1 MVSHGKSSDWWKVL
15 GWNPFQYLFQR
26 MHISGFQLPSFD
38 RFLNQLCPAVSDSM
52 PKAQHLASC
61 WCTNFY
67 KVLTLLILVHTD
79 HTVLQS
85 TKKMQL
91 NTEDKVVIE
100 HKPSHNKQKM
110 LIIFWHS
117 FPQSEC
123 PQQKVLIP
131 LHLCSCFLITVKCY
145 IIIVHYSISSLESS
159 FFLNHWINVVFNS
172 K

>member
-1 MVSHGKSSDWWKVL
+1 MIFPNWNGVPWKIFRLMESSGMKSFPISVSE
-15 GWNPFQYLFQR
+15 

-38 RFLNQLCPAVSDSM
+38 RFLKQLCPAVSDSM

-131 LHLCSCFLITVKCY
+131 LHLCDLIQFKKKACALVFL
-145 IIIVHYSISSLESS
+145 
-159 FFLNHWINVVFNS
+159 
-172 K
+172 